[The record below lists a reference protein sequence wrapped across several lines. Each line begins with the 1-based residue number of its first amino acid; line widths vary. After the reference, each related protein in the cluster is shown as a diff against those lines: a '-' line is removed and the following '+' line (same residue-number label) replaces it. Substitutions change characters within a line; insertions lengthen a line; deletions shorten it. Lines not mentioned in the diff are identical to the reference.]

1 MDSLP
6 KGHFTLQ
13 QLANIALGGEQLTG
27 VNTVVLHS
35 LLDLLL
41 KKLNCED
48 EKVSISGYEAKQIEK
63 MLHTTSISPIIFKEE
78 SFDVVLEKFENVDEM
93 EKQLHETEEKLSDH
107 LIGIRR
113 FLKRFDTLE
122 PFRFDD
128 DDYYELCEDLCSTL
142 DPDVKTACETLARST
157 FLKTI
162 LMRMC
167 HPILKAYHA
176 IENKLCVL
184 EGEVCALMKRLD
196 ETFDSFQ
203 LVGVVQSEFEWCR
216 VELDRVHSSFFKALN
231 EIQDILDAKVNKY
244 QMLQLK
250 EYVTEHLDAVWIK
263 LNKLRIEGRCQ
274 RAFAVVIDKETPSST
289 VPAKKNVKT
298 SCVCDGVHLQL
309 AKEQKLLERMRRIDN
324 KCVEIL
330 LETQWR
336 KSNVGPPIKI
346 TQTS

>member
-6 KGHFTLQ
+6 TGHFTLQ

-27 VNTVVLHS
+27 VNTMVLHS

-48 EKVSISGYEAKQIEK
+48 ERVSISGYEAKQIEK
-63 MLHTTSISPIIFKEE
+63 ILQTSSISPITFHEE
-78 SFDVVLEKFENVDEM
+78 NFDVVLEKFENIDEM
-93 EKQLHETEEKLSDH
+93 EKQLNETEAKLSEH

-113 FLKRFDTLE
+113 FLNRFETLE

-142 DPDVKTACETLARST
+142 DPDVKIACETLARST

-167 HPILKAYHA
+167 HPILKAYH
-176 IENKLCVL
+176 EVEKKLCVL
-184 EGEVCALMKRLD
+184 EVEVCALMKRLD
-196 ETFDSFQ
+196 KTFDSFQ
-203 LVGVVQSEFEWCR
+203 LVTVVQSEFEWCR
-216 VELDRVHSSFFKALN
+216 VELDRVHGIFFKALN
-231 EIQDILDAKVNKY
+231 EIQDILDAKVNKC

-250 EYVTEHLDAVWIK
+250 EYVTERLDNIWVK

-274 RAFAVVIDKETPSST
+274 RASAVVIDKQTTAYTEAGKKMVNTP
-289 VPAKKNVKT
+289 
-298 SCVCDGVHLQL
+298 CICDGVHLQL
-309 AKEQKLLERMRRIDN
+309 AKEHKLLERMRRIDN

-336 KSNVGPPIKI
+336 KSNAG
-346 TQTS
+346 TSTKQSP

>member
-1 MDSLP
+1 M
-6 KGHFTLQ
+6 
-13 QLANIALGGEQLTG
+13 
-27 VNTVVLHS
+27 VLHS

-48 EKVSISGYEAKQIEK
+48 ERVSISGYEAKQIEEI
-63 MLHTTSISPIIFKEE
+63 LQTTSISPIIFQEE
-78 SFDVVLEKFENVDEM
+78 NFDVVLEKFENIDEM
-93 EKQLHETEEKLSDH
+93 EKQLNETEAKLSEH

-113 FLKRFDTLE
+113 FLKRFETLE

-142 DPDVKTACETLARST
+142 DPDVKIACETLARSM
-157 FLKTI
+157 FLKSI

-176 IENKLCVL
+176 IEKKLCVL
-184 EGEVCALMKRLD
+184 EVEVCALMKRLD
-196 ETFDSFQ
+196 KIFDSFQ
-203 LVGVVQSEFEWCR
+203 LVTVVQSEYEWCR
-216 VELDRVHSSFFKALN
+216 VELDRVHGTFLKALN
-231 EIQDILDAKVNKY
+231 EIQDILDAKVNKC

-250 EYVTEHLDAVWIK
+250 EYVTERLNDIWVK

-274 RAFAVVIDKETPSST
+274 RASAVVIDKQTPVST
-289 VPAKKNVKT
+289 EAARKTVKT
-298 SCVCDGVHLQL
+298 PCVCDGVHLQL

-336 KSNVGPPIKI
+336 KSNVGPPIKLS
-346 TQTS
+346 QSQ